1 MLFVMISYL
10 FVTQIRKIC
19 KNAIPLTIPMVI
31 KLMHGMIV
39 YTVTD
44 MKKVSYHIRRN
55 HNAYLSH
62 RKAKISKSSL

>member
-44 MKKVSYHIRRN
+44 MKGVCRN
-55 HNAYLSH
+55 LC
-62 RKAKISKSSL
+62 R